1 MAKPLLS
8 QDLIASI
15 ADAIWARMVG
25 SHFDPAEHHLKMQLA
40 VQQHFAP
47 SGAIPFGLDRLT
59 TDDAAAYLGLRPETL
74 HDRVKRSRLALPE
87 PYRYG
92 KKLFWRRSELDRWVE
107 HQRDR
112 KSLARHSIISSPQ
125 RPPLV

>member
-1 MAKPLLS
+1 VAKNLLP
-8 QDLIASI
+8 QHVIDSI

-25 SHFDPAEHHLKMQLA
+25 SSFDPAEHHLKVQLA
-40 VQQHFAP
+40 MEQRYGPA
-47 SGAIPFGLDRLT
+47 GAVPFGLDRLT
-59 TDDAAAYLGLRPETL
+59 TEDTAAYLGLRPETL

-107 HQRDR
+107 HQRDT
-112 KSLARHSIISSPQ
+112 KSLARRHA
-125 RPPLV
+125 PLPADGRL